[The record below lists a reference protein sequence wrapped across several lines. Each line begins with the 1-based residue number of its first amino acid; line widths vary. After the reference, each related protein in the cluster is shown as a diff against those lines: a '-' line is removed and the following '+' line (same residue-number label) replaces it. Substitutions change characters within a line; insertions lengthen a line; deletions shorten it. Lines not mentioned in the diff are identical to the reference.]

1 MSDSDNTNKW
11 NGLDAPPPPMFLG
24 QKERDFQ
31 KQIAEELTERVIG
44 QGLLYFP
51 IDIERTNY
59 HPIYG
64 EATVKTF
71 LHPIRVYALVLW
83 QGMETTYEAN
93 VGIDARA
100 SLEVK
105 FHKRRISDDQNIFVR
120 AGDFIMWGDSYYKIN
135 NVSQPRLLWGQSDQ
149 RFEVVAKATK
159 ARKGQFNPYD
169 EIRK

>member
-1 MSDSDNTNKW
+1 
-11 NGLDAPPPPMFLG
+11 
-24 QKERDFQ
+24 
-31 KQIAEELTERVIG
+31 
-44 QGLLYFP
+44 
-51 IDIERTNY
+51 
-59 HPIYG
+59 
-64 EATVKTF
+64 
-71 LHPIRVYALVLW
+71 
-83 QGMETTYEAN
+83 METTYEAN
-93 VGIDARA
+93 VGVDARA

-159 ARKGQFNPYD
+159 ARRGQFNPYD